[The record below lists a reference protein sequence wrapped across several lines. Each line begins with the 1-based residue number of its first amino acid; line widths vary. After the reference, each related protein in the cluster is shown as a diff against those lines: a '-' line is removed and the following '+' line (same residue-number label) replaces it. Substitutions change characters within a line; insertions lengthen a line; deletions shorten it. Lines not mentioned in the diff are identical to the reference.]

1 MSRRRAAPNGADGA
15 EDFREREPKDIPSSS
30 SSSSSSSSNN
40 RGVGRSSDKKSA
52 GPNSSS
58 TNSGSGRNRN
68 WDELGD
74 WQQQHRRRSR
84 SDSRGG
90 DRERRPR
97 ENVDKDRYRERDRDR
112 ERERHRERD
121 RERERERDRDRDRDR
136 ERDRDRDRERD
147 RDRDRSR
154 RRDRSRESEWE
165 RSRDRDTES
174 RSSRKREEILSCTAV
189 IRGLPEGVTEEET
202 EEHVRALAIDKRFST
217 PDAVRLQMLSVLA
230 LNALCPTGARL
241 SLDMVQQLLPSAGTT
256 GGKHQEQHGEKE
268 QQLLVAFVDFPST
281 DAAQKFLKSC
291 KGEVC
296 GIRGRLCP
304 VTVLL
309 QQPQQ
314 GRAAATEAA
323 EASPP
328 ADWICSTCAAP
339 NTRSSGSISMA
350 CVSCGALA
358 PGGASEK
365 QETEGGWGG
374 EGTRNPSSLVV
385 VSDLLLI
392 EWEDLLRSLRRKLRR
407 RSSSS
412 SSSGQQTEFQSTV
425 HVKDA
430 PGTLRPAAFGILKF
444 ACTDAAKSAWRALR
458 SLRGLDVGGH
468 LCGVRPWIMSK
479 EEEKSWREM
488 LIVAAAAAATAK
500 ANSNSSKSGKNS
512 NEQVFNLQEM
522 REVAKTSSSWGR
534 LLQQCEGQLLPL
546 LGNEPPSLPSR
557 DPQSGYLFSAAADLY
572 FDPTSSYYMNSA
584 GDYFIHDTALSALR
598 RVCNYRDR
606 KLDGDTDT
614 QDQQL
619 QQQQQQQPTASV
631 VASLVASAQRS
642 AQATKEAIEKAKTTE
657 KRGPLVEPPAT
668 AAAASAVASQ
678 LQQHQQNIPPPP
690 PRDPA
695 GGGFLDGPVPHITM
709 QQHSQQTQ
717 QQQHTPRGFSTGP
730 PGGFDVSHPL
740 PGGSRNSAGAPP
752 VDVSGAFLPPATAAA
767 ASAAPSVIADVAK
780 VFERNLAAAAAED
793 LKTAAAGTP
802 GSSLPDALPAAT
814 GAKNNNSSSNN
825 TNNNSSTVRLTPA
838 EPPKYCFVCLRVFK
852 TKAEVHEH
860 ELNSKLHRQNVLMLE
875 KGKEEETKLHLKQL
889 QQMQL
894 LRLHLS

>member
-1 MSRRRAAPNGADGA
+1 MRLLSDRTY
-15 EDFREREPKDIPSSS
+15 
-30 SSSSSSSSNN
+30 
-40 RGVGRSSDKKSA
+40 RSS
-52 GPNSSS
+52 
-58 TNSGSGRNRN
+58 RNR
-68 WDELGD
+68 
-74 WQQQHRRRSR
+74 SR
-84 SDSRGG
+84 DS
-90 DRERRPR
+90 
-97 ENVDKDRYRERDRDR
+97 K
-112 ERERHRERD
+112 
-121 RERERERDRDRDRDR
+121 
-136 ERDRDRDRERD
+136 
-147 RDRDRSR
+147 
-154 RRDRSRESEWE
+154 
-165 RSRDRDTES
+165 DRDTES

-230 LNALCPTGARL
+230 LNALCPIGARL

-392 EWEDLLRSLRRKLRR
+392 E
-407 RSSSS
+407 
-412 SSSGQQTEFQSTV
+412 
-425 HVKDA
+425 
-430 PGTLRPAAFGILKF
+430 
-444 ACTDAAKSAWRALR
+444 
-458 SLRGLDVGGH
+458 
-468 LCGVRPWIMSK
+468 PWIMSK

-598 RVCNYRDR
+598 R
-606 KLDGDTDT
+606 
-614 QDQQL
+614 
-619 QQQQQQQPTASV
+619 
-631 VASLVASAQRS
+631 RS

-752 VDVSGAFLPPATAAA
+752 VD
-767 ASAAPSVIADVAK
+767 
-780 VFERNLAAAAAED
+780 
-793 LKTAAAGTP
+793 
-802 GSSLPDALPAAT
+802 
-814 GAKNNNSSSNN
+814 
-825 TNNNSSTVRLTPA
+825 
-838 EPPKYCFVCLRVFK
+838 